1 MKRKK
6 QFLAILLAAS
16 LLTASL
22 GGSVFAEQVEQAPG
36 TTTIEAE
43 EAMMGDAARNEEESG
58 EEGSTVAPEES
69 GENGSA
75 ESLNEDEA
83 LSDDG
88 SGSDVSVD
96 PAEETGSDESDRAAE
111 ETGESAEESAD
122 ESGSDETDEAAE
134 DINAGEA
141 EDESGWEEESSE
153 PDGTGQTDDAGE
165 EASDQLDD
173 GTDVPEDYEAP
184 PAAEEAGTVREDPVM
199 GAIEGETDLSATTLT
214 EDRVIEGDAYIDRDF
229 LDLNGHSLTIE
240 GNLVQPGGAL
250 LVNGGSL
257 IVRGDYRMQGRST
270 STDSATGDI
279 TVSYGESNGALA
291 MHSEE
296 DYVKVEG
303 DFYTAGD
310 SYYHNRN
317 GNRVDGH
324 LRDRKGILPAPD
336 IRGSRPGVRHPQVPH
351 KGERRTHRLLYEP

>member
-96 PAEETGSDESDRAAE
+96 PAE

-317 GNRVDGH
+317 GNRVDEALTAGH

>member
-1 MKRKK
+1 MIYDIPFSLFRREFSDWISKQDLQGWKPSCRGSVNIVEKRWAADMKRKK

-69 GENGSA
+69 GEDGSA

-88 SGSDVSVD
+88 SGSDVSED
-96 PAEETGSDESDRAAE
+96 PAE
-111 ETGESAEESAD
+111 ETGESAEEPAE

-134 DINAGEA
+134 DVNAGEV

-153 PDGTGQTDDAGE
+153 PGGSGQTDDAGE

-184 PAAEEAGTVREDPVM
+184 PAAEEAGTVQEDPVM
-199 GAIEGETDLSATTLT
+199 GAIEGETDL
-214 EDRVIEGDAYIDRDF
+214 
-229 LDLNGHSLTIE
+229 
-240 GNLVQPGGAL
+240 
-250 LVNGGSL
+250 
-257 IVRGDYRMQGRST
+257 
-270 STDSATGDI
+270 
-279 TVSYGESNGALA
+279 
-291 MHSEE
+291 
-296 DYVKVEG
+296 
-303 DFYTAGD
+303 
-310 SYYHNRN
+310 
-317 GNRVDGH
+317 
-324 LRDRKGILPAPD
+324 
-336 IRGSRPGVRHPQVPH
+336 
-351 KGERRTHRLLYEP
+351 